1 MTQEVMENLQ
11 MEVKHRLIDFLKAEK
26 LPYYEPALTA
36 CPHCGRQAGII
47 GDFMWSCNECG
58 SKGDVVDYAK
68 ERNFFKTRSDALKHV
83 CRVLGIKICHL
94 DTISADELMDKHFPP
109 DLDLIDGLMS
119 KGLYILAGAPK
130 IGKSWLVL
138 WLAHCVSTGEPVWEF
153 ETYKCPV
160 LYLCLEDPD
169 RRVQKRLVDICG
181 G

>member
-26 LPYYEPALTA
+26 LPYYEPSLTA

-58 SKGDVVDYAK
+58 SKGDVVDYSK

-94 DTISADELMDKHFPP
+94 DTISADELHGSSFVHPVK
-109 DLDLIDGLMS
+109 
-119 KGLYILAGAPK
+119 IL
-130 IGKSWLVL
+130 
-138 WLAHCVSTGEPVWEF
+138 
-153 ETYKCPV
+153 
-160 LYLCLEDPD
+160 
-169 RRVQKRLVDICG
+169 KRLVQRRADEAEQGLPGRDFNSHLLQGILDTLG
-181 G
+181 DAKARIGQGAVQVE